1 MQTAEG
7 VAGPEQVLS
16 DREEEDSDDESSP
29 FNQLVDAALGLA
41 AEEGGNL
48 AGEQQQQRQRPTRQ
62 SRASAHA
69 AGLSLEDCVIDADM
83 EQDQQRVA
91 RVRGQSAAAAA
102 ALGQAGGTTG
112 AEVGGTTAAG
122 RKRKVLCL

>member
-48 AGEQQQQRQRPTRQ
+48 AGEQQRQRPTRQ
-62 SRASAHA
+62 SRASARA

-102 ALGQAGGTTG
+102 LGQAGGTTG